1 MEESS
6 ALTLE
11 QLEQKLA
18 QRLIVLYQTS
28 LGHQLHQVSCK
39 LREKTLTIVAE
50 DSMTRLEQFLVQNNK
65 HELARQVRANLN
77 KVLEPDLKFLIEEV
91 LDVPVIDLLCNSE
104 LESGRTS
111 VIAVLSATPS
121 LVCS

>member
-18 QRLIVLYQTS
+18 QEVIVLYQTH
-28 LGHQLHQVSCK
+28 LGHQLQRVSCK
-39 LREKTLTIVAE
+39 LRDKTLTIVAE

-65 HELARQVRANLN
+65 HELAREVRANLN

-91 LDVPVIDLLCNSE
+91 LDVPVIDVLCNSE
-104 LESGRTS
+104 LESSRTS
-111 VIAVLSATPS
+111 VIAVLSANPS